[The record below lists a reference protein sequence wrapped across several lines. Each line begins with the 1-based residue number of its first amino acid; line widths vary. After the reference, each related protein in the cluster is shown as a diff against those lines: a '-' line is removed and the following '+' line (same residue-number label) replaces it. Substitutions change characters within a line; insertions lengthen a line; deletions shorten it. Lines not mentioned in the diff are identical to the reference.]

1 MYGQQ
6 VTAFMS
12 SRLQGRSCVLRS
24 PGLSQYTTKPVQT
37 WSQYRWLRYTFFT
50 FLYCKSL
57 WVSKR
62 FKCVFQSLSGAMASE
77 AITQNEIVCVFVCAR
92 QNASD
97 EKHVVLSTGS
107 SVPERS
113 EKPPP
118 VAMANHPEVE
128 LHYLML
134 WVLWAHARLVV
145 IWHQPSKHHRNS
157 H

>member
-1 MYGQQ
+1 
-6 VTAFMS
+6 
-12 SRLQGRSCVLRS
+12 
-24 PGLSQYTTKPVQT
+24 
-37 WSQYRWLRYTFFT
+37 
-50 FLYCKSL
+50 
-57 WVSKR
+57 
-62 FKCVFQSLSGAMASE
+62 MASE

-97 EKHVVLSTGS
+97 DKHVVLSTGS

-134 WVLWAHARLVV
+134 WVLWAHASRYMTSAVET
-145 IWHQPSKHHRNS
+145 PPE
-157 H
+157 